1 MSPTPERSNDVD
13 DDYSFS
19 SDSEY
24 KMDSLYLVLS
34 LLNITHDMS
43 RVSMHTLTLKRKLS
57 HMRIRHVHNRQ
68 ALCIESVEER
78 NRK

>member
-34 LLNITHDMS
+34 VEHHSWHVAGLDAYANTQEK
-43 RVSMHTLTLKRKLS
+43 TFS
-57 HMRIRHVHNRQ
+57 HENKTC
-68 ALCIESVEER
+68 A
-78 NRK
+78 